1 MDVNNN
7 YNNYKTS
14 FSGVE
19 KKETKMFDKN
29 RAMNVLMTSCKEG
42 LYNEAERN
50 VPENGIF
57 GKVSVAF
64 IIPKSNNEGLF
75 YVTHSA
81 ENPKDQRVLS
91 VGVHHKNSDRMT
103 SNILLT
109 GTKEEI
115 LEYLKSEENTQ
126 ALIDTVNHLSD
137 KTDEYYSSL

>member
-1 MDVNNN
+1 MDINGNF
-7 YNNYKTS
+7 NNYKTS
-14 FSGVE
+14 FNGVE

-29 RAMNVLMTSCKEG
+29 RAMNVLVTTCKEE
-42 LYNEAERN
+42 LHKSAERK

-57 GKVSVAF
+57 GKVSIAF
-64 IIPKSNNEGLF
+64 GIPKSDNKGLF
-75 YVTHSA
+75 YITHSA

-109 GTKEEI
+109 GTKKEI

>member
-1 MDVNNN
+1 MDINSNF
-7 YNNYKTS
+7 NNYKTS

-19 KKETKMFDKN
+19 KKENKMFDKN
-29 RAMNVLMTSCKEG
+29 EAMNVLMTSCKDG
-42 LYNEAERN
+42 LYNAAEKR

-57 GKVSVAF
+57 GKVSLAF
-64 IIPKSNNEGLF
+64 IIPQSDNKGLF
-75 YVTHSA
+75 YITHSA

-103 SNILLT
+103 SNILLK

-115 LEYLKSEENTQ
+115 LTYLKSEENTQ
-126 ALIDTVNHLSD
+126 TLIDTINHLSD